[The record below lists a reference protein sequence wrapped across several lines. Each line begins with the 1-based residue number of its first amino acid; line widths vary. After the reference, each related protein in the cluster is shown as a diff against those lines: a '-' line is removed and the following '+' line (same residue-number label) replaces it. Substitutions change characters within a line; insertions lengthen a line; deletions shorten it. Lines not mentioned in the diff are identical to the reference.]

1 MPQARQISYAHLTG
15 CAEGFESPIN
25 RKGASKLLSSHKPN
39 VTLTMCLAVPGEI
52 LSITNS
58 TATVDLGGIKQDV
71 RLDLVDGAT
80 VGHYVLVHVGYAI
93 QLMTPAE
100 AKETFALFSEYAA
113 ALEQEL
119 EDG

>member
-1 MPQARQISYAHLTG
+1 MNHPLIARDPPNFYHLT
-15 CAEGFESPIN
+15 SP
-25 RKGASKLLSSHKPN
+25 
-39 VTLTMCLAVPGEI
+39 TLHTMCLAVPGEI

-58 TATVDLGGIKQDV
+58 TATVDLGGIRQDV

>member
-1 MPQARQISYAHLTG
+1 MPQARQRSYAHLTG

-25 RKGASKLLSSHKPN
+25 RKGAPKLLSANKSN
-39 VTLTMCLAVPGEI
+39 ITFNMCLAVPGEI